1 MNPYYGGINFE
12 QWIDR
17 VMTAKSHELE
27 SISAQFQ
34 SLIDRKN
41 LAEEDSN
48 TTRKIRKEKQ
58 TSPIKTIERDWNG

>member
-27 SISAQFQ
+27 SIRAQFQ
-34 SLIDRKN
+34 SLIDRKK
-41 LAEEDSN
+41 LTEADTS
-48 TTRKIRKEKQ
+48 TTRRIKKEKQ
-58 TSPIKTIERDWNG
+58 TSPIATIERDWNG